1 MVNGVIKKGGEIEK
15 DKRMKKIVFECETV
29 TPMFMY
35 GADGKT
41 PELRPASIKGAMRF
55 WWRAING
62 DLSLKDLKEKEDEIF
77 GSMDNKSKLIIYPI
91 KIISESDFEISS
103 TPHHKVGYCNKNN
116 SNCFYR
122 NDQCMKAKKKKAKI
136 YKFNIK
142 MSIRNNEYLNK
153 DGLIELFKISTL
165 LGGFGQRSR
174 RGFGSIKITKIDD
187 QEELYTLENIEKFIE
202 NIPKFPNSTSQSYPY
217 IREIEL
223 GKSYNSFER
232 LLETIGEA
240 SHLYDSDALGYAR
253 GKNRLASPIYV
264 SVFKLDEK
272 DFRPIITTLN
282 NSSVTN
288 FKKAIL

>member
-1 MVNGVIKKGGEIEK
+1 MREL
-15 DKRMKKIVFECETV
+15 VFECESV

-35 GADGKT
+35 GADNKT
-41 PELRPASIKGAMRF
+41 PELRPASIKGVMRF

-62 DLSLKDLKEKEDEIF
+62 DLPLDKLKKQEDEIF
-77 GSMDNKSKLIIYPI
+77 GSTEKRSSFSIRVNEDLKSKKEYPL
-91 KIISESDFEISS
+91 
-103 TPHHKVGYCNKNN
+103 PH
-116 SNCFYR
+116 
-122 NDQCMKAKKKKAKI
+122 KKKGDKGYHQKNAFITNQTFQVIFRGKNLELI
-136 YKFNIK
+136 SNI
-142 MSIRNNEYLNK
+142 
-153 DGLIELFKISTL
+153 FKLSTL

-174 RGFGSIKITKIDD
+174 RGFGSIRVIKRDNNK
-187 QEELYTLENIEKFIE
+187 ELYSLEKIEGFIE
-202 NIPKFPNSTSQSYPY
+202 NIPKFPNLTNQHYPY

-264 SVFKLDEK
+264 SVFKLGEK
-272 DFRPIITTLN
+272 DFKPIITTLN